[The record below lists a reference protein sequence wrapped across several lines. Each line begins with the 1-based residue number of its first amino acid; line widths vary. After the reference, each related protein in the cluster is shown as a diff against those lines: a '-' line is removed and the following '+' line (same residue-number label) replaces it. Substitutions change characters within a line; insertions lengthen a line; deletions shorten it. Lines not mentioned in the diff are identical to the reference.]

1 LRVHGGDAAVLRLRR
16 RQRLRRKEAQ
26 AIVERLKAS
35 LGIEIAGAEEPIDT
49 AEAESWHIILVKDKS
64 IGFMVNDRPFLTI
77 RGLLAFKPERLY
89 VTVDMGAVKFV
100 YNGADIMAP
109 GVVDAD
115 RAIQVGDL
123 VWVRDEKNK
132 VPLAIGEA
140 LLTGEQMIAAESG
153 KAVKSIH
160 HVGDNLWKIDE
171 E

>member
-1 LRVHGGDAAVLRLRR
+1 LLRLRR

-26 AIVERLKAS
+26 AIVERLKGQ
-35 LGIEIAGAEEPIDT
+35 LGIEIAQAEEPIDR
-49 AEAESWHIILVKDKS
+49 AEADSWQVILVKDKA
-64 IGFMVNDRPFLTI
+64 IGFILGDRPFLTI
-77 RGLLAFKPERLY
+77 RGLLALRPERLY

-115 RAIQVGDL
+115 RAIRVGDL
-123 VWVRDEKNK
+123 VWVRDEKNRQ
-132 VPLAIGEA
+132 PLAVGEA
-140 LLTGEQMIAAESG
+140 LLTGDEMIAAESG

>member
-1 LRVHGGDAAVLRLRR
+1 MLRLRR

-26 AIVERLKAS
+26 AIVERLKNQ
-35 LGIEIAGAEEPIDT
+35 LGIEIAGAEEPVDT
-49 AEAESWHIILVKDKS
+49 AEADGWQVILVKDKS
-64 IGFMVNDRPFLTI
+64 LGFMIKDRPFLTI
-77 RGLLAFKPERLY
+77 RGLLAFRPERLY

-115 RAIQVGDL
+115 RAIKVGDL

-132 VPLAIGEA
+132 QPLAIGEA
-140 LLTGEQMIAAESG
+140 LITGDEMIVAESG

>member
-1 LRVHGGDAAVLRLRR
+1 MLRLRR

-26 AIVERLKAS
+26 AIVEQLKGS

-49 AEAESWHIILVKDKS
+49 AEADGWHVILVKDTS
-64 IGFMVNDRPFLTI
+64 IGFIFNDRPFLTV
-77 RGLLAFKPERLY
+77 RGLLALRPERLF
-89 VTVDMGAVKFV
+89 VTVDMGAVRFV

-115 RAIQVGDL
+115 RAIRVGDL

-132 VPLAIGEA
+132 QPLAVGEA
-140 LLTGEQMIAAESG
+140 LLTGEEMIAAESG
-153 KAVKSIH
+153 KAVKSVH

>member
-1 LRVHGGDAAVLRLRR
+1 MLRLRR

-26 AIVERLKAS
+26 AIVERLRDQ
-35 LGIEIAGAEEPIDT
+35 LGIEISAADEPIDV
-49 AEAESWHIILVKDKS
+49 AEADSWQVILVGDKS
-64 IGFMVNDRPFLTI
+64 IGFVVNGRPFLTV
-77 RGLLAFKPERLY
+77 RGLLTFKPERLY

-115 RAIQVGDL
+115 RGIHAGDL

-132 VPLAIGEA
+132 QPLAIGEA
-140 LLTGEQMIAAESG
+140 LLTGDEMIAAESG

>member
-1 LRVHGGDAAVLRLRR
+1 MLRLRR
-16 RQRLRRKEAQ
+16 RQRLRRKEAT
-26 AIVERLKAS
+26 AIVERLKGS

-49 AEAESWHIILVKDKS
+49 AEADSWQVILVKDKS
-64 IGFMVNDRPFLTI
+64 IGFMINDRPFLTI
-77 RGLLAFKPERLY
+77 RGLLAYKPERLY

-132 VPLAIGEA
+132 QPLAIGEA
-140 LLTGEQMIAAESG
+140 LLTGEEMIAAESG

>member
-1 LRVHGGDAAVLRLRR
+1 LLRLRR

-26 AIVERLKAS
+26 EIVERLKGL
-35 LGIEIAGAEEPIDT
+35 LGIEIAGPDEPIDV
-49 AEAESWHIILVKDKS
+49 AEADEWHVILVKDRS
-64 IGFMVNDRPFLTI
+64 IGFILDGRPFLTV
-77 RGLLAFKPERLY
+77 RGLLAHKPERLY

-115 RAIQVGDL
+115 RTMKAGDL
-123 VWVRDEKNK
+123 VWVRDEKNRQ
-132 VPLAIGEA
+132 PLAVGEA
-140 LLTGEQMIAAESG
+140 LISGEEMIAAESG